1 MNDATLSELKIVVE
15 QAVRPLRASNP
26 RKRRMREELLSHL
39 MTIYEDELGRL
50 GDEQAALEQAGQRL
64 GDPRELT
71 GQFQKTEP
79 AWSRFAFLLEKLRLE
94 RGESL
99 LHFAG
104 KIVLLTFL
112 LHATVIL
119 VLLPLLSIT
128 GRVSEI
134 AMALHVFL
142 VIGIA
147 SAAFVFVLG
156 ILADRI
162 PRVAY
167 GRASERSMRKTG
179 LYSLAS
185 LPVLPLFTFVI
196 YWSLPLDG
204 SARLFHLQLSCFLSP
219 TMPVL
224 FLLLARQHAEGFRY
238 EDEWASLEIGE

>member
-1 MNDATLSELKIVVE
+1 MNDAILTELKLVVE
-15 QAVRPLRASNP
+15 RVVRPVRATMA
-26 RKRRMREELLSHL
+26 RKRRMREELLVHL
-39 MTIYEDELGRL
+39 VAIFEEEVQKTV
-50 GDEQAALEQAGQRL
+50 DEQAALEQAKRRI
-64 GDPRELT
+64 GDPPELS
-71 GQFQKTEP
+71 GQLQETV
-79 AWSRFAFLLEKLRLE
+79 ACSRFLCLLEKLRLE

-119 VLLPLLSIT
+119 VLLPLLSIA

-156 ILADRI
+156 ILANRI

-167 GRASERSMRKTG
+167 GRAGERSMRKTG

-185 LPVLPLFTFVI
+185 LAVLPLLTFVI

-204 SARLFHLQLSCFLSP
+204 SAKVFHLQLSCFLAP

-224 FLLLARQHAEGFRY
+224 FLLLARKHAEEFRY